1 MSTQVPSPA
10 NTPASRARR
19 RLRRDRHEREDSGNG
34 DEHEA
39 AHEGGVYAAGVRER

>member
-10 NTPASRARR
+10 NTLGVGARR
-19 RLRRDRHEREDSGNG
+19 RLRGDRHERENSGDS
-34 DEHEA
+34 DKHEA